1 MLESIIQTLRFSF
14 KSILDNKGRSMMTM
28 AGIVIGV
35 SSVMVIMS
43 IGAGAQ
49 NFILSRVESLGT
61 NLLNISPGSSDG
73 DDPLSQFSTFAVT
86 TLKYEDVE
94 YLQNHR
100 GIPHVVA
107 VAGYNKGFASVA
119 WRSETYEA
127 SLTGTTASYFD
138 LEESE
143 VESGRTFTKEEE
155 RNLSRVAVLGSGVKE
170 GLFGASD
177 AVGARIKMN
186 NTSFEVIGVMAE
198 RGVVPF
204 EDFDNQVILPVKT
217 MQRMVN
223 LEHLGLIRAKVD
235 SEENMQGSI
244 EDISVLLRE
253 SHGIRDAT
261 GASDDFTISTSAQRL
276 GFITAITDG
285 LRYFLAAMAAL
296 SLLVGGIGIMNIML
310 ISVIER
316 TREIGLR
323 KAVGATNFDIM
334 REFLLEAIFITGLGG
349 LAGIIL
355 GALFAFVIT
364 VGVRLAGFEWAYIVS
379 PFSIILAL
387 GVSAGIGLFF
397 GYYPARQASKLDP
410 IVALNYE

>member
-1 MLESIIQTLRFSF
+1 MFKQILQTVTFSF
-14 KSILDNKGRSMMTM
+14 KSLVDNKMRSALTM
-28 AGIVIGV
+28 VGIVIGV
-35 SSVMVIMS
+35 SSVMIIMS

-61 NLLNISPGSSDG
+61 NLINISPGSSDG

-86 TLKYEDVE
+86 TLKYEDIE
-94 YLQNHR
+94 YMRGHK
-100 GIPHVVA
+100 GIPHVLG
-107 VAGYNKGFASVA
+107 VAGYNKGFATVS
-119 WRSETYEA
+119 WRSETYDA
-127 SLTGTTASYFD
+127 SLTGTTASYFVV
-138 LEESE
+138 EESK
-143 VESGRTFTKEEE
+143 VEAGRVFTQEEE
-155 RNLSRVAVLGSGVKE
+155 RNLSRVAVLGAGVKE
-170 GLFGASD
+170 GLFGESD
-177 AVGARIKMN
+177 AVGARIKISGQ
-186 NTSFEVIGVMAE
+186 SFEVIGVMGE

-223 LEHLGLIRAKVD
+223 LGHLGLIRAKVD
-235 SEENMQGSI
+235 SEENMQRSI

-261 GASDDFTISTSAQRL
+261 GASDDFTISTSEQRL
-276 GFITAITDG
+276 GFITAITNG

-323 KAVGATNFDIM
+323 KAVGANNGDILK
-334 REFLLEAIFITGLGG
+334 EFLLEAVFITGLGG
-349 LAGIIL
+349 LIGILLGIL
-355 GALFAFVIT
+355 ISALIT
-364 VGVRLAGFEWAYIVS
+364 VGVRLAGFEWTLIIT

-387 GVSAGIGLFF
+387 GVSVGIGLFF
-397 GYYPARQASKLDP
+397 GFYPATQASKLDP
-410 IVALNYE
+410 IVALSYE